1 MAIAKEQNKF
11 DRLNSWLNNI
21 EGSAVNLASTI
32 VPWLTPI
39 APMVMT
45 FNHASVILG
54 HWIWAIPVAATV
66 ELLGFATISTIVH
79 FWMFNK
85 KNKAEYKKAPT
96 WVAVLMFAFYLS
108 LVLSTNVLLD
118 LGPKVGLD
126 RDYVEIVVKALF
138 TLQTI
143 PGAVIVVVRAGH
155 RNLLKELEKEKQ
167 DREQVATQGPQ
178 VAGKKKGKTPQV
190 ANKRVK
196 EADLIAYLLANKT
209 ASQQQVADHFGVT
222 RSAIGQRISKL
233 VASGKLK
240 P

>member
-11 DRLNSWLNNI
+11 DRLNNWLNNI

-39 APMVMT
+39 SPMVMT

-96 WVAVLMFAFYLS
+96 WIAVLMFAFYLS

-138 TLQTI
+138 TMQTI
-143 PGAVIVVVRAGH
+143 PGAVIVVVRASH
-155 RNLLKELEKEKQ
+155 RNLLKEIEKDKQ
-167 DREQVATQGPQ
+167 VTTQAAQGGGQ
-178 VAGKKKGKTPQV
+178 VAGKKGSKKKQ
-190 ANKRVK
+190 AARKSVK
-196 EADLIAYLLANKT
+196 EADLIAYLLANKQ

-222 RSAIGQRISKL
+222 RSAIGQRIQKL

-240 P
+240 V